1 MKAANMKQ
9 QKSKTATSALAKRS
23 KPGVLISPR
32 AKRASTRVAVRKKNA
47 VFNDRY
53 EMRIDSDRR
62 ALWERAKVLSGFGTL
77 KDYLTHLADLDAE
90 KVIEKHEKMT
100 LTNDVFDMF
109 VVACAS
115 ANKPNDALLSASK
128 LAKEQ
133 GF

>member
-1 MKAANMKQ
+1 MKATNMKQ
-9 QKSKTATSALAKRS
+9 QKPKTLSTTL
-23 KPGVLISPR
+23 LSPR
-32 AKRASTRVAVRKKNA
+32 ADQSRASAVVSRTAVKKKRT
-47 VFNDRY
+47 VINDRY

-109 VVACAS
+109 IVACESAS
-115 ANKPNDALLSASK
+115 KPNDALLAASK
-128 LAKEQ
+128 ITKEQ

>member
-1 MKAANMKQ
+1 MKQ
-9 QKSKTATSALAKRS
+9 QKIKTVSATHLSPRADRTSAVISKTAVNKKRT
-23 KPGVLISPR
+23 VI
-32 AKRASTRVAVRKKNA
+32 
-47 VFNDRY
+47 NDRY

-100 LTNDVFDMF
+100 LTNDIFDMF
-109 VVACAS
+109 VVACESAS
-115 ANKPNDALLSASK
+115 KPNDALLAASK
-128 LAKEQ
+128 ISKEQ

>member
-1 MKAANMKQ
+1 MKAAIL
-9 QKSKTATSALAKRS
+9 KTTTKKATDEFVKRDSSTGALMSRT
-23 KPGVLISPR
+23 R
-32 AKRASTRVAVRKKNA
+32 ANVRKKRA
-47 VFNDRY
+47 ATNDRY
-53 EMRIDSDRR
+53 EMRIDSVRR
-62 ALWERAKVLSGFGTL
+62 ENWERAKTLLGYSTL

-109 VVACAS
+109 VVACENAS
-115 ANKPNDALLSASK
+115 KPNDALLAASK

>member
-1 MKAANMKQ
+1 MKAAIL
-9 QKSKTATSALAKRS
+9 KTTTKKATDEFVKRDRSTGALMSRT
-23 KPGVLISPR
+23 R
-32 AKRASTRVAVRKKNA
+32 ANVRKKRA
-47 VFNDRY
+47 ATNDRY
-53 EMRIDSDRR
+53 EMRIDSVRR
-62 ALWERAKVLSGFGTL
+62 ENWERAKTLLGYSTL

-109 VVACAS
+109 VVACENAS
-115 ANKPNDALLSASK
+115 KPNDALLAASK